1 MAVYGSAHLSVPTV
15 VYTLCSLL
23 VHTAELSLIRVLL
36 SCAAV
41 AAQGMAIS
49 VMELSKSTSI
59 MSDDVMNTL
68 QFLGLLRYQ
77 TGGHVIVTAREL
89 LDVLAVKYPI
99 KEPRVDASRLHW
111 TPMLTDNKK
120 DKFSI
125 KAKRPAEEVAGV

>member
-1 MAVYGSAHLSVPTV
+1 MLLSVV
-15 VYTLCSLL
+15 VLNQ
-23 VHTAELSLIRVLL
+23 
-36 SCAAV
+36 CAAV
-41 AAQGMAIS
+41 TAQGMAIS

-68 QFLGLLRYQ
+68 QYLGLLRYQ

-89 LDVLAVKYPI
+89 LDALAVKYPI

>member
-1 MAVYGSAHLSVPTV
+1 MYIMYTVPQ
-15 VYTLCSLL
+15 LL
-23 VHTAELSLIRVLL
+23 ITMLL
-36 SCAAV
+36 YAIIDVCCKRCAAV
-41 AAQGMAIS
+41 ITVQGMAIS
-49 VMELSKSTSI
+49 VMDLSKSTSI

-89 LDVLAVKYPI
+89 LDALAVKYPI